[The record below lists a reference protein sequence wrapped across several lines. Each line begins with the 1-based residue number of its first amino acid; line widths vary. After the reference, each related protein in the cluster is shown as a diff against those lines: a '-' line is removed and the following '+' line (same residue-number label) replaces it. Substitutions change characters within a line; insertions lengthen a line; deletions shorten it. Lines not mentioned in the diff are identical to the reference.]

1 MLKLNNVYI
10 GKRKSSVAKVFIE
23 PGIGKITLNNLELNK
38 NCFGIKNLSLF
49 TLVGNIY
56 KLLQINNK
64 YDTFIKVTGGGVSS
78 QEGAVHL
85 AICKAI
91 SKINED
97 YYFIL
102 RKNSFLTSDSRIKER
117 RKYGLKK
124 ARKASQF
131 TKR

>member
-1 MLKLNNVYI
+1 
-10 GKRKSSVAKVFIE
+10 
-23 PGIGKITLNNLELNK
+23 
-38 NCFGIKNLSLF
+38 LF
-49 TLVGNIY
+49 TLVSNIY
-56 KLLQINNK
+56 KLLEINNK

>member
-38 NCFGIKNLSLF
+38 NCFGIKNISLF

-56 KLLQINNK
+56 KLLEINNK